1 MMYKLFQPSKNS
13 YCKVNKSLKRIVH
26 CIVRIDS
33 PTDVADVI
41 VVEGVTDV
49 DADVEFEAC
58 EVAVDAALDIRR

>member
-1 MMYKLFQPSKNS
+1 M
-13 YCKVNKSLKRIVH
+13 NKSLKRIVH
-26 CIVRIDS
+26 CIVVRIDS